1 MKRIYSLLIILVVI
15 EFITASIC
23 APYSC
28 EWGNSTY
35 FYTGLLLAAIAL
47 LLPFLQKPWSVQ
59 KRIGIGLLFALAI
72 VIIWIIGFMLFDF
85 RIMCRLF

>member
-1 MKRIYSLLIILVVI
+1 MKRITSLFIILIVI
-15 EFITASIC
+15 ELMTAWIC

-35 FYTGLLLAAIAL
+35 FYTGVIIAVIAL
-47 LLPFLQKPWSVQ
+47 LLPFLQKGQ
-59 KRIGIGLLFALAI
+59 THLKNIGIGLLFMLGSVA
-72 VIIWIIGFMLFDF
+72 VWIIGFLAADF